1 MHIDIIKQRRH
12 GEIVY
17 SICLRYFIMKYDL
30 NDWRL
35 VVVKTDVENLPIVAR
50 DASVT
55 ALMVLVTIVATQEL

>member
-1 MHIDIIKQRRH
+1 
-12 GEIVY
+12 
-17 SICLRYFIMKYDL
+17 MKYDL

-55 ALMVLVTIVATQEL
+55 ALMVLVAIVATQEL